1 MQSFK
6 KKQRLVLTLS
16 YLKVLIPVF
25 QAWDS
30 KRSERITALDALL
43 DSLGSQLVPLALH
56 ETASDSSLFGSQHS
70 HSDQSDSHTALA
82 EPQAQNQAGVTATDR
97 GKWRSLRY
105 FVDERSIED
114 ALDRIEE
121 DRNAL
126 DVSRMLNK
134 QTSVAQCI

>member
-1 MQSFK
+1 MVQ
-6 KKQRLVLTLS
+6 T
-16 YLKVLIPVF
+16 
-25 QAWDS
+25 WDS
-30 KRSERITALDALL
+30 KRSERIASLDALL

-70 HSDQSDSHTALA
+70 HSDHSDSHTALA
-82 EPQAQNQAGVTATDR
+82 EPQNQNRAGTAATDR

-126 DVSRMLNK
+126 DVSGILNK
-134 QTSVAQCI
+134 QSHVTQCI

>member
-1 MQSFK
+1 MA
-6 KKQRLVLTLS
+6 LTS
-16 YLKVLIPVF
+16 VV

-30 KRSERITALDALL
+30 KRSERIATLDTLL

-56 ETASDSSLFGSQHS
+56 ETATDSSLFGSQHS
-70 HSDQSDSHTALA
+70 HSDHSDSHTALA
-82 EPQAQNQAGVTATDR
+82 EQHNRTGIAATDR

-126 DVSRMLNK
+126 DVRGVFNEQSH
-134 QTSVAQCI
+134 VD